1 MNITNTQSRVCYGYS
16 RNALGQFVEN
26 NSASIVRQIFSL
38 YLSGHS
44 LRSIV
49 NWLEENQI
57 PSPSGKELWTPKAI
71 DKLLSNETYCKG
83 IITTEQFTQVQI
95 ERQRRS
101 NQMQTEEG
109 HPVSFT
115 ECTEWAFCLWRMR
128 PQLPSNYQARRQHRL
143 EMCEPCGT
151 WKNDLQAF
159 RYPFGRKNAG
169 IFAGAP
175 WGGLYG
181 SRHSGAVRQ
190 DHGGNRRKLLSIFQ
204 TKRRH
209 APLHLKNKSKAFMLF
224 LMEKNITTIPSKEP
238 SEPV

>member
-109 HPVSFT
+109 HMRKPTRYHSQNVLSGLFVCG
-115 ECTEWAFCLWRMR
+115 ECGRSYRRITKHDGSIVWRCANR
-128 PQLPSNYQARRQHRL
+128 VEHGKTI
-143 EMCEPCGT
+143 C
-151 WKNDLQAF
+151 K
-159 RYPFGRKNAG
+159 
-169 IFAGAP
+169 
-175 WGGLYG
+175 
-181 SRHSGAVRQ
+181 HSVT
-190 DHGGNRRKLLSIFQ
+190 LS
-204 TKRRH
+204 
-209 APLHLKNKSKAFMLF
+209 
-224 LMEKNITTIPSKEP
+224 E
-238 SEPV
+238 

>member
-83 IITTEQFTQVQI
+83 IITTEQLTQVQI

-109 HPVSFT
+109 HMRKPTRYHSQNVLSGLFVCGECGRSYRRITKHDGSIVWRCANRVEHGKTICKHSVTLSEERMQEYLLELLGEGYTARDIRGQFDKITVGTGESFSPSFKQS
-115 ECTEWAFCLWRMR
+115 ADMR
-128 PQLPSNYQARRQHRL
+128 L
-143 EMCEPCGT
+143 C
-151 WKNDLQAF
+151 
-159 RYPFGRKNAG
+159 
-169 IFAGAP
+169 I
-175 WGGLYG
+175 
-181 SRHSGAVRQ
+181 
-190 DHGGNRRKLLSIFQ
+190 
-204 TKRRH
+204 
-209 APLHLKNKSKAFMLF
+209 
-224 LMEKNITTIPSKEP
+224 
-238 SEPV
+238 